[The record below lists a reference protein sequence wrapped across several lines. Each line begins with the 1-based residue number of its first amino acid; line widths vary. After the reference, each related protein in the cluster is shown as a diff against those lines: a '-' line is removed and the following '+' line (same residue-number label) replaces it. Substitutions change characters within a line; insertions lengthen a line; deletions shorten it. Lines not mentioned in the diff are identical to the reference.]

1 MAEYNTGITAPAER
15 VKTVTAPTLFQE
27 QGVVMAP
34 LDWTLQ
40 ENDIFAQ
47 VATELIPVLDKWK
60 ELEQNAKE
68 LENEKVV
75 NTYKKTL
82 AEFETN
88 YEWDLNDQTWRAKLE
103 PPPPQTQKPRAVN
116 PRWDAD
122 PNIQKSVD
130 ELIQEAIEEAIRQML
145 GGVQ

>member
-75 NTYKKTL
+75 NTYKK
-82 AEFETN
+82 N
-88 YEWDLNDQTWRAKLE
+88 
-103 PPPPQTQKPRAVN
+103 
-116 PRWDAD
+116 
-122 PNIQKSVD
+122 SC
-130 ELIQEAIEEAIRQML
+130 
-145 GGVQ
+145 